1 MRPGEKLHEELISQ
15 YDSNDTVDHGN
26 YYIKNRIIIMIQI
39 LTIIKKKLKSV
50 NKNFVYSSNINNK
63 FLSIKRS

>member
-1 MRPGEKLHEELISQ
+1 
-15 YDSNDTVDHGN
+15 
-26 YYIKNRIIIMIQI
+26 MIQI

-63 FLSIKRS
+63 FLSIKDLKKLISKNKIV